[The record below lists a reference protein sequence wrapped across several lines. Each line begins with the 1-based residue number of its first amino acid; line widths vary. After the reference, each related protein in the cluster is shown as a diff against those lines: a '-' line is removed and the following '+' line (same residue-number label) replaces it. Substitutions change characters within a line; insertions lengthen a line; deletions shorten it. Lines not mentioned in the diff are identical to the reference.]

1 MHLAP
6 FSKRRRKA
14 GGKSARHPG
23 GGEKHGSPKTEEIQ
37 IPDKGWQLD
46 EAIEN
51 DPGSALYQRFKHGY
65 AGAFHEKYDFE
76 GPHDSSSLLDIITE
90 NAFDATGSRGTL
102 LPVSKAALL
111 LEYLVERD
119 DLDAAHANAEAGGGP
134 GVPAGGGHDRS
145 GGRRDQSSRALLASQ
160 LR

>member
-1 MHLAP
+1 MP
-6 FSKRRRKA
+6 FSKHRRKA
-14 GGKSARHPG
+14 GGKSVRHPG
-23 GGEKHGSPKTEEIQ
+23 RSTAPKTEEIQ
-37 IPDKGWQLD
+37 IPDKGWQLI

-65 AGAFHEKYDFE
+65 AGPFHEKYDFE

-90 NAFDATGSRGTL
+90 NAFDATGSGTL

-119 DLDAAHANAEAGGGP
+119 DLDAAHANAEAEAALAFLQAEGMVELTGDEIR
-134 GVPAGGGHDRS
+134 VPARFWPPV
-145 GGRRDQSSRALLASQ
+145 
-160 LR
+160 